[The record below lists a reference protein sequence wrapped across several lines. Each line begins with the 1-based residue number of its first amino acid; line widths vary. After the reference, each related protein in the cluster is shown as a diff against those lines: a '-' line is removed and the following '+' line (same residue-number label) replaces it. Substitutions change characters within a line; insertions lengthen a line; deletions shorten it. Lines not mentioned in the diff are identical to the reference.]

1 MSGPC
6 PTSRENP
13 DLIGHEAAE
22 RELLAAWRS
31 GRLPHGWLIHG
42 PRGIGKAT
50 LAFRFARFVLADG
63 AGVDP
68 DSIGI
73 DENDPLFRRVA
84 SGGHSDLMTL
94 ERTYDNDRKRLRSV
108 IVVDDVRA
116 AGRFLSLTAGEGD
129 WRIVIVD
136 AADEMNE
143 SAVNAL
149 LKMLEEP
156 PTRTLMLLV
165 SHAPG
170 RLPATI
176 RSRCRKLA
184 LEPLPEDAVSGLLSR
199 SVPELTDDDALA
211 LARLSEGSIGRA
223 IGLAEAEGLSLYR
236 TLLALMQT
244 LPGTDV
250 VALHELADR
259 LAARDAESAY
269 RTAMTLLTWWIARMV
284 GGGARGAALSG
295 GEVVPGEQG
304 CVERLLGMAGVEQ
317 WMEVWEKVTRL
328 IAQADGINLD
338 RKQVVLGAFHAME
351 RAARA

>member
-1 MSGPC
+1 MSIPA
-6 PTSRENP
+6 PRENP

-50 LAFRFARFVLADG
+50 LAFRFARFVLSGG
-63 AGVDP
+63 ADP
-68 DSIGI
+68 DSIRVGE
-73 DENDPLFRRVA
+73 DDPLFRRVA

-94 ERTYDNDRKRLRSV
+94 ERMYDSERKRLRSV
-108 IVVDDVRA
+108 IIVDDVRA
-116 AGRFLSLTAGEGD
+116 AGRFLSLTAGEGE
-129 WRIVIVD
+129 WRVVVVD

-156 PTRTLMLLV
+156 PVRTLLLLV

-176 RSRCRKLA
+176 RSRCRGLA
-184 LEPLPEDAVSGLLSR
+184 LERLPEVAVSGLLLR
-199 SVPELTDDDALA
+199 LVPELADDEAAA

-223 IGLAEAEGLSLYR
+223 IGLAEAEGLALYR

-250 VALHELADR
+250 VALHAFADR
-259 LAARDAESAY
+259 LAGRDAESAY
-269 RTAMTLLTWWIARMV
+269 RTATALLTWWIARMV
-284 GGGARGAALSG
+284 GAGARGAALSG

-304 CVERLLGMAGVEQ
+304 CAERLLGLAGVEQ
-317 WMEVWEKVTRL
+317 WMEVCEKVTRL

>member
-1 MSGPC
+1 MTIPE
-6 PTSRENP
+6 PRENP

-22 RELLAAWRS
+22 RELLAAWQS

-50 LAFRFARFVLADG
+50 LAFRFARFVLAG
-63 AGVDP
+63 GTGTSP
-68 DSIGI
+68 DTLCI
-73 DENDPLFRRVA
+73 DENDALFRRIA

-94 ERTYDNDRKRLRSV
+94 ERSYDTERKRLRSV

-116 AGRFLSLTAGEGD
+116 AGRFLSLTAGEGE
-129 WRIVIVD
+129 WRVVVVD

-143 SAVNAL
+143 SAINAL
-149 LKMLEEP
+149 LKVLEEP
-156 PTRTLMLLV
+156 PANTLMLLV

-176 RSRCRKLA
+176 RSRCRALA
-184 LEPLPEDAVSGLLSR
+184 LDPLAEDVVTQLLSR
-199 SVPELTDDDALA
+199 YLPEMPDEDAA
-211 LARLSEGSIGRA
+211 GLARLSEGSIGRA
-223 IGLAEAEGLSLYR
+223 IGLAEAEGLALYR

-250 VALHELADR
+250 EALHGLADQ
-259 LAARDAESAY
+259 LAGRDAESAY
-269 RTAMTLLTWWIARMV
+269 RTATALLTWWIARMI
-284 GGGARGAALSG
+284 GAGARGATLSG
-295 GEVVPGEQG
+295 GEVVPGEQV
-304 CVERLLGMAGVEQ
+304 CAERLLGLAGVEQ
-317 WMEVWEKVTRL
+317 WVEVWEKITRL

-351 RAARA
+351 RVARA

>member
-1 MSGPC
+1 MTVPA
-6 PTSRENP
+6 PRENP

-50 LAFRFARFVLADG
+50 LAFRFARFVLAGG
-63 AGVDP
+63 AAIDA
-68 DSIGI
+68 DSIAV
-73 DENDPLFRRVA
+73 DEGDPLFRRVA

-94 ERTYDNDRKRLRSV
+94 ERTYDSERKRLRSV

-116 AGRFLSLTAGEGD
+116 AGRFLSLTAGEGE
-129 WRIVIVD
+129 WRVVIVD

-143 SAVNAL
+143 SAINAL

-156 PTRTLMLLV
+156 PARTLMLLV

-176 RSRCRKLA
+176 RSRCRGLA
-184 LEPLPEDAVSGLLSR
+184 LDRLSEDAVSELLSR
-199 SVPELTDDDALA
+199 FVPELPHDEAAGLA
-211 LARLSEGSIGRA
+211 KLSEGSIGRA
-223 IGLAEAEGLSLYR
+223 IGLAEAEGLALYR
-236 TLLALMQT
+236 TLLALLQT

-250 VALHELADR
+250 VALHGFADQLAG
-259 LAARDAESAY
+259 RDAESAY
-269 RTAMTLLTWWIARMV
+269 RTATALLTWWIARMV
-284 GGGARGAALSG
+284 GAGARGAALSG
-295 GEVVPGEQG
+295 GEVVPGEQV
-304 CVERLLGMAGVEQ
+304 CAQRLLGLAGVEQ
-317 WMEVWEKVTRL
+317 WMEVWEKISRL

-351 RAARA
+351 RVARA

>member
-1 MSGPC
+1 MTI
-6 PTSRENP
+6 PTPRENSN
-13 DLIGHEAAE
+13 LIGHEGAE
-22 RELLAAWRS
+22 RELLMAWRS

-63 AGVDP
+63 AAIGP
-68 DSIGI
+68 NSIGI
-73 DENDPLFRRVA
+73 DADDPLFRRVA
-84 SGGHSDLMTL
+84 SGGHSDLMAL
-94 ERTYDNDRKRLRSV
+94 ERTYDIERKRMRSV

-143 SAVNAL
+143 SAINAL
-149 LKMLEEP
+149 LKILEEP
-156 PTRTLMLLV
+156 PARTLLLLV

-176 RSRCRKLA
+176 RSRCCGLA
-184 LEPLPEDAVSGLLSR
+184 LERLPEKAVSGLLSCL
-199 SVPELTDDDALA
+199 VPELTGDDATA
-211 LARLSEGSIGRA
+211 LAKLSDGSIGRA
-223 IGLAEAEGLSLYR
+223 IGLANSEGLALYHA
-236 TLLALMQT
+236 LLALMQT
-244 LPGTDV
+244 LPSTDV
-250 VALHELADR
+250 VALHGFADR
-259 LAARDAESAY
+259 LAARDAEEAY
-269 RTAMTLLTWWIARMV
+269 RTATALLTWWIARMV
-284 GGGARGAALSG
+284 VAGVRGAALSG

-304 CVERLLGMAGVEQ
+304 CAERLLGLAGVEQ
-317 WMEVWEKVTRL
+317 WMEVWEKITRL

-351 RAARA
+351 LAARA

>member
-1 MSGPC
+1 MSIPA
-6 PTSRENP
+6 PRENP

-50 LAFRFARFVLADG
+50 LAFRFARFVLSGG
-63 AGVDP
+63 ADP
-68 DSIGI
+68 DSIRI
-73 DENDPLFRRVA
+73 DEDDPLFRRVA

-94 ERTYDNDRKRLRSV
+94 ERMYDSERKRLRSV
-108 IVVDDVRA
+108 IIVDDVRA
-116 AGRFLSLTAGEGD
+116 AGRFLSLTAGEGE
-129 WRIVIVD
+129 WRVVVVD

-156 PTRTLMLLV
+156 PVRTLLLLV

-176 RSRCRKLA
+176 RSRCRGLA
-184 LEPLPEDAVSGLLSR
+184 LERLPEVAVSGLLLR
-199 SVPELTDDDALA
+199 LVPELADDEAAA

-223 IGLAEAEGLSLYR
+223 IGLAEAEGLALYR

-250 VALHELADR
+250 VALHAFADR
-259 LAARDAESAY
+259 LAGRDAESAY
-269 RTAMTLLTWWIARMV
+269 RTATALLTWWIARMV
-284 GGGARGAALSG
+284 GAGARGAALSG
-295 GEVVPGEQG
+295 GEVVPGEQN
-304 CVERLLGMAGVEQ
+304 CAERLLGLAGVEQ

>member
-1 MSGPC
+1 MSIPA
-6 PTSRENP
+6 PRENP

-50 LAFRFARFVLADG
+50 LAFRFARFVLSGG
-63 AGVDP
+63 ADP
-68 DSIGI
+68 DSIRVGE
-73 DENDPLFRRVA
+73 DDPLFRRVA

-94 ERTYDNDRKRLRSV
+94 ERTYDSERKRLRSV
-108 IVVDDVRA
+108 IIVDDVRA
-116 AGRFLSLTAGEGD
+116 AGRFLSLTAGEGE
-129 WRIVIVD
+129 WRVVVVD

-156 PTRTLMLLV
+156 PVRTLMLLV

-176 RSRCRKLA
+176 RSRCRGLA
-184 LEPLPEDAVSGLLSR
+184 LERLPEDAVSGLLSR
-199 SVPELTDDDALA
+199 FVPELADDEAAA

-223 IGLAEAEGLSLYR
+223 IGLAEAEGLALYR

-250 VALHELADR
+250 VALHGFADR
-259 LAARDAESAY
+259 LAGRDAESAY
-269 RTAMTLLTWWIARMV
+269 RTATALLTWWIARMV
-284 GGGARGAALSG
+284 GAGARGAPLSG
-295 GEVVPGEQG
+295 GEVVPGEQN
-304 CVERLLGMAGVEQ
+304 CAERLLGLAGVEQ

>member
-1 MSGPC
+1 MSIPA
-6 PTSRENP
+6 PRENP

-22 RELLAAWRS
+22 RELLAAWQS
-31 GRLPHGWLIHG
+31 SRLPHGWLIHG

-50 LAFRFARFVLADG
+50 LAFRFARFVLSGG
-63 AGVDP
+63 ADP
-68 DSIGI
+68 DSIRV
-73 DENDPLFRRVA
+73 DEDDPLFRRVA

-94 ERTYDNDRKRLRSV
+94 ERAYDPERKRLRSV
-108 IVVDDVRA
+108 IIVDDVRA
-116 AGRFLSLTAGEGD
+116 AGRFLSLTAGEGE
-129 WRIVIVD
+129 WRVVVVD

-156 PTRTLMLLV
+156 PVRTLMLLV

-176 RSRCRKLA
+176 RSRCRGLA
-184 LEPLPEDAVSGLLSR
+184 LERLPEDAVSGLLSR
-199 SVPELTDDDALA
+199 FVPDLADDEAAA

-223 IGLAEAEGLSLYR
+223 IGLAEAEGLALFR

-250 VALHELADR
+250 VALHGFADR
-259 LAARDAESAY
+259 LAGRDAESAY
-269 RTAMTLLTWWIARMV
+269 RTATALLTWWIARMV
-284 GGGARGAALSG
+284 GAGARGAPLSG
-295 GEVVPGEQG
+295 GEVVPGEQN
-304 CVERLLGMAGVEQ
+304 CAERLLGLGGVEQ